1 MEGIIIMNSE
11 VKIPISIA
19 MYFIATKN
27 KISIDKACA
36 YLIKSLD
43 GDSHYLTVEF
53 VEDGMLSMD
62 LAEIIYGTI
71 TGDCSYKDIF
81 EWRNA
86 LIETKKQEEKLD
98 A

>member
-1 MEGIIIMNSE
+1 MEGIVIMNSE

-43 GDSHYLTVEF
+43 GD
-53 VEDGMLSMD
+53 MQMD
-62 LAEIIYGTI
+62 
-71 TGDCSYKDIF
+71 
-81 EWRNA
+81 
-86 LIETKKQEEKLD
+86 
-98 A
+98 

>member
-1 MEGIIIMNSE
+1 
-11 VKIPISIA
+11 

-53 VEDGMLSMD
+53 VEDGVLSMD
-62 LAEIIYGTI
+62 LAEIVYDAI
-71 TGDCSYKDIF
+71 TGCCSYKEIF

-86 LIETKKQEEKLD
+86 LIETKKQEEELD

>member
-1 MEGIIIMNSE
+1 MDSNLN
-11 VKIPISIA
+11 IPMPIA
-19 MYFIATKN
+19 MYFVATKN

-53 VEDGMLSMD
+53 VEQGILGEE
-62 LAEIIYGTI
+62 LAELVYTTI
-71 TGDCSYKDIF
+71 SNGYSTYEQIF
-81 EWRNA
+81 ACRNE
-86 LIETKKQEEKLD
+86 LIKTKKQEEELD

>member
-1 MEGIIIMNSE
+1 MNNSE

-43 GDSHYLTVEF
+43 GDSHYLVEF

-62 LAEIIYGTI
+62 LAEIVYGTI

-86 LIETKKQEEKLD
+86 LIETKKQEEELD

>member
-1 MEGIIIMNSE
+1 MEGISIMNSE
-11 VKIPISIA
+11 VKIPMSIA
-19 MYFIATKN
+19 MYFITTKN
-27 KISIDKACA
+27 KISIDMACA

-53 VEDGMLSMD
+53 VENGTLSIE
-62 LAEIIYGTI
+62 LAEIVYGTV
-71 TGDCSYKDIF
+71 TGDCSYKEIF

-86 LIETKKQEEKLD
+86 LTETKKQEEELD

>member
-1 MEGIIIMNSE
+1 MNSE

-62 LAEIIYGTI
+62 LAEIIYMVQLLGNAHI
-71 TGDCSYKDIF
+71 KIF
-81 EWRNA
+81 LSGEMH
-86 LIETKKQEEKLD
+86 
-98 A
+98 